1 MPAYDAI
8 LIPGGG
14 VRAGGALPPWSI
26 ARLQRALEI
35 ENGEILIT
43 LSAGSV
49 HVPPPLDEDG
59 FPILESLAAA
69 RYLLARGIPPERILT
84 ETCSLDTIGNAFFAR
99 LLHIDPL
106 RLRRLLV
113 ITSEFHMPRTAF
125 IFRWIFSLDAPP
137 GGYELYFDATP
148 NDGMDEET
156 LADRR
161 RKEAQ
166 SLELARAASQAIDSM
181 TALHRWMF
189 NEHQAYT
196 AGKSPQRVQ
205 GKSKDTY

>member
-14 VRAGGALPPWSI
+14 VRTGGELPPWSI
-26 ARLQRALEI
+26 ARLQRALEM
-35 ENGEILIT
+35 ENGELFIT

-69 RYLLARGIPPERILT
+69 RYLLSHGIPSERILT

-99 LLHIDPL
+99 LLHVEPL
-106 RLRRLLV
+106 HLRRLAV

-125 IFRWIFSLDAPP
+125 IFRWVFSLDVPP
-137 GGYELYFDATP
+137 EGYELHFETTP
-148 NDGMDEET
+148 NCGMDSET
-156 LADRR
+156 LAARQK
-161 RKEAQ
+161 KEAQ
-166 SLELARAASQAIDSM
+166 SLKLARAVSQTIDSM
-181 TALHRWMF
+181 TALHRWLF
-189 NEHQAYT
+189 NEHHAY
-196 AGKSPQRVQ
+196 AVGKLPLRIQ